1 MNNIESKYNSLAD
14 ASKIITRVLYAY
26 IVISIARVLLYT
38 GFKIFSD
45 NSLFVEGGFIYI
57 NADTLNMSS
66 IVALIIYGIL
76 TLIFLIV
83 SVVLFACYIKTIGE
97 NTNGAKVGKLMWAH
111 IIAMIADILIA
122 IGFACAVIILDT
134 FALIMIA
141 LSVVEI
147 SFFVWL
153 IIVRKNNEEEQ

>member
-76 TLIFLIV
+76 TLIFHVTLK
-83 SVVLFACYIKTIGE
+83 LLAKTQTERRLVCSCGH
-97 NTNGAKVGKLMWAH
+97 T
-111 IIAMIADILIA
+111 
-122 IGFACAVIILDT
+122 
-134 FALIMIA
+134 
-141 LSVVEI
+141 S
-147 SFFVWL
+147 
-153 IIVRKNNEEEQ
+153 

>member
-1 MNNIESKYNSLAD
+1 MKA
-14 ASKIITRVLYAY
+14 
-26 IVISIARVLLYT
+26 
-38 GFKIFSD
+38 
-45 NSLFVEGGFIYI
+45 
-57 NADTLNMSS
+57 
-66 IVALIIYGIL
+66 
-76 TLIFLIV
+76 
-83 SVVLFACYIKTIGE
+83 IGE

-153 IIVRKNNEEEQ
+153 IIVRKNEEEQ